1 MLVRTGGFG
10 IDVLGARIAPSVTV
24 EILEGILEDLLAHD
38 LGSAPHVVAR
48 IVSEVTADTS
58 SVRAM
63 ARLLDTQQRHGLRP
77 LPSPLPMID
86 SIAALFAGLE
96 LAPRDRDILIATSMM
111 LDDRL
116 GPLLEFD
123 GRSADDLAV
132 CAVSELLHI
141 RAGRVRLADPRL
153 AIWLRATTGSTAAAR
168 VHARLHLVFQS
179 RGEHVDAAWHRA
191 RASVDGV
198 PDAAAELTRV
208 ARELSEAGANER
220 AMHLA
225 AEAAVHAIGAARD
238 EAAALAGVSAIAA
251 GFAVEAVNR
260 LGCLFP
266 DGAEP
271 HRLRALGGMLIAQA
285 HLQGAVPQ
293 VDPAALR
300 PRGGGLDDWY
310 LWARAAAFA
319 AVLCAER
326 GDREGMRSWIVALR
340 EGTGKTAAGAALR
353 DPVVALA
360 WLIAGD
366 RDVDAE
372 ITGTGPLTGGML
384 RALHAA
390 MDGDIDGALRALAA
404 GDSGMGIEVDPFV
417 AGFERSP
424 LVGAYRAIVE
434 VLLLMWSGDI
444 GTARAKLMSASL
456 ELPVAIPFAGIAAVV
471 ARRLDLAVLGRLGPF
486 ARSLTAVL
494 PPAMRIDDL
503 VDRGIEA
510 FLAGSFEQAA
520 ACMRLWRDAGAPQTT
535 LSVPG
540 LEEAVLVG
548 DRAGSRQRRIEPP
561 GISLAQELRVRMLSC
576 SDEEWR
582 SERAAVAGAARTLP
596 SPFSRG
602 RVEAM
607 IGARCLITGDVAR
620 AREHFEAARN
630 LLEVSGARAWARAVG
645 ARLARLD
652 ADAGSSAASGD
663 PLATSRRIWEP
674 MLTARELEVTML
686 TTAGASNRDIAES
699 LHVSVRTVEVHLG
712 RVFAK
717 LEVRTRVEL
726 TVLAHRIGHY
736 V

>member
-1 MLVRTGGFG
+1 MT
-10 IDVLGARIAPSVTV
+10 I
-24 EILEGILEDLLAHD
+24 EILGGILEDLLAHD

-48 IVSEVTADTS
+48 IVSEVTADPP
-58 SVRAM
+58 SVRAV
-63 ARLLDTQQRHGLRP
+63 ARMLDRQQRHGLRP
-77 LPSPLPMID
+77 LPSPLPMIE
-86 SIAALFAGLE
+86 SISAMFADLE
-96 LAPRDRDILIATSMM
+96 LAPRDRDILIATSMR

-116 GPLLEFD
+116 EPLLAFD
-123 GRSADDLAV
+123 GRTADDLATST
-132 CAVSELLHI
+132 VSELLRIH
-141 RAGRVRLADPRL
+141 AGRVRLADPRL
-153 AIWLRATTGSTAAAR
+153 AIWLRATTGAAEAAR
-168 VHARLHLVFQS
+168 VHARLHRVFQA
-179 RGEHVDAAWHRA
+179 RGEHVHAAWHGA
-191 RASVDGV
+191 RASVHGV
-198 PDAAAELTRV
+198 PEAATALMRG
-208 ARELSEAGANER
+208 AQELSAAGANEG

-225 AEAAVHAIGAARD
+225 SEAAVHSSDAERD
-238 EAAALAGVSAIAA
+238 EATALAGVSAIAA
-251 GFAVEAVNR
+251 GYAVEAVNR
-260 LGCLFP
+260 LGTLFP
-266 DGAEP
+266 DGAES
-271 HRLRALGGMLIAQA
+271 HRLRALGGMLIAQT
-285 HLQGAVPQ
+285 HLQGAVPH

-300 PRGGGLDDWY
+300 PRIGELDHWH

-326 GDREGMRSWIVALR
+326 DDRDGMRSWIDALR
-340 EGTGKTAAGAALR
+340 EGAGKTAAGAELR

-372 ITGTGPLTGGML
+372 ITGTGPLSGGML
-384 RALHAA
+384 RALRAA
-390 MDGDIDGALRALAA
+390 LDGDLERALRVLAA
-404 GDSGMGIEVDPFV
+404 GDSGIGTEVDPFV

-444 GTARAKLMSASL
+444 GTARVKLLSASM
-456 ELPVAIPFAGIAAVV
+456 ELPVAIPFAGLAAVI

-494 PPAMRIDDL
+494 PRAMRIDDL

-520 ACMRLWRDAGAPQTT
+520 ACMRLWRDSGAPQTT

-540 LEEAVLVG
+540 LEEAVLIG
-548 DRAGSRQRRIEPP
+548 HQGATRRRRIEPP
-561 GISLAQELRVRMLSC
+561 GISLAQELRARMLSC

-582 SERAAVAGAARTLP
+582 SERAVVVDAARTLS
-596 SPFSRG
+596 SPFTRG

-620 AREHFEAARN
+620 AREHFDAARN
-630 LLEVSGARAWARAVG
+630 LLEVSGAHAWARAVD
-645 ARLARLD
+645 ARLTRLRTD
-652 ADAGSSAASGD
+652 AVGRGASGD
-663 PLATSRRIWEP
+663 PLAASRRIWEP

-686 TTAGASNRDIAES
+686 AAVGASNREIAES

-717 LEVRTRVEL
+717 LEVRSRVEL
-726 TVLAHRIGHY
+726 TVLAHRIGQY